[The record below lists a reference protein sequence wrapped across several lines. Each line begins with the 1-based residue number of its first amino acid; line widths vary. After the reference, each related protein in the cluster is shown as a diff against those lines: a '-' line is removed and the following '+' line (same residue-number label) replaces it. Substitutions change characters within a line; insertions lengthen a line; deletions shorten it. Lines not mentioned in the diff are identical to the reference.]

1 MISRKLAGQ
10 LDSLKA
16 IKPRT
21 EWRDRTREILLSQIC
36 AQGSQQAHHAPV
48 FGQALA
54 YTRGAFVLAYRQT
67 FEQLFARPLVLSGVL
82 SAAVVA
88 SLSIVVASQGSVPGD
103 PLYTVK
109 RTGEQ
114 IQVAFVSPGDRP
126 TLQLDLAGKRIEELS
141 LLSARSLTDETE
153 VQTAQEARLAQE
165 ADESIS
171 TAQKDLLRLSK
182 ETPEKAAAVAVHV
195 KEQTIQS
202 KEQAAKVT
210 PEGGSQTPEVAGVIA
225 RLDETKG
232 AALQVIVD
240 KKDSAK
246 ISDNEVSAHL
256 EEAITDLEAR
266 LARLQS
272 VRAAGF
278 QGETGGKAQEAK
290 DALQEARES
299 LSRNDFSIALSGI
312 NQSRKIIAEGER
324 AVSARGDADTAGE
337 GLK

>member
-1 MISRKLAGQ
+1 MISRNLVKQ

-21 EWRDRTREILLSQIC
+21 EWRDRTREILLSQVC
-36 AQGSQQAHHAPV
+36 AQGSRQERGAPV
-48 FGQALA
+48 IGQTFA
-54 YTRGAFVLAYRQT
+54 YARGACVFAYRQT
-67 FEQLFARPLVLSGVL
+67 LEQLFARPLVLSGVL
-82 SAAVVA
+82 SVAVVA
-88 SLSIVVASQGSVPGD
+88 SLSIVSASQGSVPGD

-114 IQVAFVSPGDRP
+114 IQVVFVSPETRP
-126 TLQLDLAGKRIEELS
+126 TLQLDFAGKRLEELS
-141 LLSARSLTDETE
+141 LLSTRSSASDATAG
-153 VQTAQEARLAQE
+153 QTAQLAKE

-171 TAQKDLLRLSK
+171 AAQKELARLSK
-182 ETPEKAAAVAVHV
+182 ETPEKAAAVAAHV
-195 KEQTIQS
+195 V
-202 KEQAAKVT
+202 AKAT
-210 PEGGSQTPEVAGVIA
+210 PESGSRAPEVADVIA

-240 KKDSAK
+240 KQDSAK
-246 ISDNEVSAHL
+246 ISDTEVSAHL
-256 EEAITDLEAR
+256 EDAIFDLEAR

-278 QGETGGKAQEAK
+278 QGEATGKAQEVQ

-299 LSRNDFSIALSGI
+299 LSRNEFSIALSGI
-312 NQSRKIIAEGER
+312 NQSRKIIIEGER
-324 AVSARGDADTAGE
+324 AVSARGDADTTGD

>member
-1 MISRKLAGQ
+1 MISHKLAAH

-21 EWRDRTREILLSQIC
+21 EWRDRTREILLSQVC
-36 AQGSQQAHHAPV
+36 AQGSQTAHHAPV
-48 FGQALA
+48 VGQAIA

-114 IQVAFVSPGDRP
+114 IQVAFVSPETRP
-126 TLQLDLAGKRIEELS
+126 GLQLDLAGKRLEELS
-141 LLSARSLTDETE
+141 LLSARSSGTDAKAGQTTQLTK
-153 VQTAQEARLAQE
+153 EAG
-165 ADESIS
+165 ESIS
-171 TAQKDLLRLSK
+171 AAQKELIRLSK
-182 ETPEKAAAVAVHV
+182 ETPEKAAAVAAQV
-195 KEQTIQS
+195 
-202 KEQAAKVT
+202 AAKAT
-210 PEGGSQTPEVAGVIA
+210 PEGGSQAPEVAEVIA
-225 RLDETKG
+225 RIDETKG

-246 ISDNEVSAHL
+246 ISDTEVSAHL
-256 EEAITDLEAR
+256 EGAIADLEAR

-278 QGETGGKAQEAK
+278 QGETTGKAQEAK

-299 LSRNDFSIALSGI
+299 LLRNEFTIALSGI

-324 AVSARGDADTAGE
+324 AVSARGDADTKGGE
-337 GLK
+337 LK

>member
-1 MISRKLAGQ
+1 MISRKLATH

-21 EWRDRTREILLSQIC
+21 EWRDRTREILLSQVC
-36 AQGSQQAHHAPV
+36 AQGSQTAYHAPV

-114 IQVAFVSPGDRP
+114 VQVAFVSPETRP
-126 TLQLDLAGKRIEELS
+126 GLQLDLAGKRLEELS
-141 LLSARSLTDETE
+141 LLSARSLAHETE
-153 VQTAQEARLAQE
+153 AQTAQEAQLAQE

-171 TAQKDLLRLSK
+171 AAQKDLLRLSK
-182 ETPEKAAAVAVHV
+182 ETPEKAAAVALHI

-202 KEQAAKVT
+202 KEQAVKVT

-232 AALQVIVD
+232 AALQVIVE

-246 ISDNEVSAHL
+246 ISDNEVGAHL
-256 EEAITDLEAR
+256 EEAISELEAR

-278 QGETGGKAQEAK
+278 QGETTGKADKAK
-290 DALQEARES
+290 ESLDEARAS
-299 LSRNDFSIALSGI
+299 LSRNEFTIALVGI

-324 AVSARGDADTAGE
+324 VLSRRGDADTTGE

>member
-1 MISRKLAGQ
+1 MISSKLATQ

-36 AQGSQQAHHAPV
+36 AQGSQQARHTPAVGQV
-48 FGQALA
+48 FA

-67 FEQLFARPLVLSGVL
+67 LEQLFARPMVLSGVL

-114 IQVAFVSPGDRP
+114 IQVAFVSPETRP
-126 TLQLDLAGKRIEELS
+126 SLQLDLAGKRIEELS
-141 LLSARSLTDETE
+141 LISARYSGTNAKAG
-153 VQTAQEARLAQE
+153 QTTQLAKE

-202 KEQAAKVT
+202 KEQAVKVT
-210 PEGGSQTPEVAGVIA
+210 PEGESQTPEVAGVIA
-225 RLDETKG
+225 RLDETNG

-240 KKDSAK
+240 KKDYAK
-246 ISDNEVSAHL
+246 ISDTEVSAHL

-272 VRAAGF
+272 VRVAGF
-278 QGETGGKAQEAK
+278 QGETAEKAEKAQEVL
-290 DALQEARES
+290 DEARVS
-299 LSRNDFSIALSGI
+299 LSRNDFTIALVGI

-324 AVSARGDADTAGE
+324 AVSTRGDADTTGGE